1 MRVFIFII
9 LLMYSALASA
19 AIYDIE
25 LNNDDRLS
33 GRIDKQTDNFIL
45 LDHPLLGLLQIS
57 VEDIKQISLVESVA
71 EQEPT
76 SNKPDFIASKQSD
89 NIPAEQPGLFGTRFL
104 QGWTRHIGTGFSGSE
119 GNSQVMNFNIGLDT
133 KFKDEWKRSEFSS
146 AFFFAR
152 SNNETSKNKA
162 NAQLIRDWLKPESR
176 WFYFGQGRYDYD
188 QFESW
193 DHRISGSGGLGYEL
207 IESERAELRGR
218 LGLGLTR
225 TYGDDDDDLTPEA
238 VLGLEGLWNINQNQK
253 LTAKNTLYPDFENE
267 GEFRNIS
274 SADWTIKVNEW
285 GNMNLKFG
293 LQNEYISDPQG
304 DAKNNDLDYYGR
316 LGYDF

>member
-9 LLMYSALASA
+9 LLMCSALTSA
-19 AIYDIE
+19 AFYEIE
-25 LNNDDRLS
+25 LNNGDRLS
-33 GRIDKQTDNFIL
+33 GRIDKQTDKFIY
-45 LDHPLLGLLQIS
+45 LDHPLLGLIQIS
-57 VEDIKQISLVESVA
+57 VEDIKQKSLVKRADEV
-71 EQEPT
+71 EPT
-76 SNKPDFIASKQSD
+76 NNKLDIITSVQSE
-89 NIPAEQPGLFGTRFL
+89 NKPAEQPGLFDSRFL
-104 QGWTRHIGTGFSGSE
+104 QGWTRHIGAGFSGSE

-133 KFKDEWKRSEFSS
+133 KFKDERKRSEFSS
-146 AFFFAR
+146 AYFFAR

-162 NAQLIRDWLKPESR
+162 NAQLIQDWLKPESK
-176 WFYFGQGRYDYD
+176 WFYFGQVRYDYD

-207 IESERAELRGR
+207 IASERVELRGR

-238 VLGLEGLWNINQNQK
+238 VLGLEGHWNINHNQK

-274 SADWTIKVNEW
+274 SADWTIKVKEW
-285 GNMNLKFG
+285 GKMNLKFG
-293 LQNEYISDPQG
+293 LQNEYISEPQG